1 MSSSNARKNSR
12 IAKEEEQ
19 PRAQSYSQSR
29 SERSGC
35 FALSLCALPRAS
47 SNTSLYITSDTS
59 TKRISLSNRQH
70 LPKYHHNLTNQ
81 QSCLA
86 NPAVPPLRPSAPP
99 SLLLSLA
106 LRPSSP
112 PRLARPAPLP
122 LLLPTSTLLLPLLN
136 KLRPQRAAVAVSSAK
151 WPALLRKFA
160 TSIAKANTR
169 SSLANTII

>member
-12 IAKEEEQ
+12 IAKEEENSRGRKAAANQ
-19 PRAQSYSQSR
+19 EPSVRAAS
-29 SERSGC
+29 
-35 FALSLCALPRAS
+35 FPCASPCPS
-47 SNTSLYITSDTS
+47 SNTSLCITSAS
-59 TKRISLSNRQH
+59 PTKRISLPNRQH
-70 LPKYHHNLTNQ
+70 LPKYQHNLINQ

-160 TSIAKANTR
+160 TSETKANTR
-169 SSLANTII
+169 SSLANTNI